1 MQLPGR
7 LKVTTLGDVL
17 GSLHREEANGTLELV
32 EANGRTH
39 RIHLSG
45 GLVTAV
51 EVDRAAA
58 SLGEIL
64 RAEEAVDDDVLRR
77 SLLRAMASRRLH
89 GEVLVRD
96 FHLSPDVVG
105 RALRRQLMVRLAML
119 EEIADAQ
126 ILFRVTMRPPRGALL
141 EQPLSANEFLS
152 GKKRTRDRWSGT
164 HGSASFATS
173 KASKASPFESGTHRT
188 ARPSSGFP
196 GSIDVGRI
204 VAYRTLG
211 VTTNAAPD
219 EIKRAYRHLVRKY
232 HPDLHPEATSDER
245 RVLATRFAE
254 VTAAY
259 RSLVA

>member
-1 MQLPGR
+1 MQIPGR
-7 LKVTTLGDVL
+7 LKITTLGDVL
-17 GSLHREEANGTLELV
+17 GSLHREQANGTLELI
-32 EANGRTH
+32 ESNGRTH
-39 RIHLSG
+39 RVHLSN

-96 FHLSPDVVG
+96 FHLSPEVVG

-141 EQPLSANEFLS
+141 DEPLSANEFLA
-152 GKKRTRDRWSGT
+152 GKKRTRDRSQSSHGRTYGSGN
-164 HGSASFATS
+164 AP
-173 KASKASPFESGTHRT
+173 PFESGTHRT

-196 GSIDVGRI
+196 GSVDVARI

-211 VTTNAAPD
+211 VTTNAPTD
-219 EIKRAYRHLVRKY
+219 EIKRAYRHLVRKF

-245 RVLATRFAE
+245 RILATRFAE